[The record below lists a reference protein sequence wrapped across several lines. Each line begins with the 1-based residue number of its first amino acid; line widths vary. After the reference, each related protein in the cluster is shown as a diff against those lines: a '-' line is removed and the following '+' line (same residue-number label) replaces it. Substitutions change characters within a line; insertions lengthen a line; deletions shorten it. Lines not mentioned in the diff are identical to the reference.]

1 MPFSLFRQRYLLLR
15 YIVLL
20 DGVEAL
26 AEHTLAERLRD
37 ERLGVDMLDVIE
49 HFLRLILACE
59 HDKNLHIAL

>member
-37 ERLGVDMLDVIE
+37 ESLGVDMLDLVE
-49 HFLRLILACE
+49 HFLRLILASQ
-59 HDKNLHIAL
+59 HANDLHTSL